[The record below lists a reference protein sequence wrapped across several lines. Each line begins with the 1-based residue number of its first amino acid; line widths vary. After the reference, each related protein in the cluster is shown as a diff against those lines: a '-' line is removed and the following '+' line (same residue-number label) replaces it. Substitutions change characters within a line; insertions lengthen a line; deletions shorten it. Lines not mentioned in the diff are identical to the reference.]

1 MISSMS
7 SSRCDLVLTD
17 VTLSDGR
24 VADISIRDGLV
35 CHTGAPLPAEQIISC
50 RGMTVLPGAVDMHVH
65 LRGGIQREK
74 EDWDSGS
81 MSAIAGGVT
90 VVVDQPNTI
99 PPLTTPEAFRNRVAE
114 AGRNSLCSFAINAGV
129 TSGTDLSALWR
140 EGAMAFGEIFA
151 APSSYGETLSPEEFS
166 AALSGIGRLGGLATI
181 HAEEAG
187 PARPEGLADHDRN
200 RPPRGETETVRA
212 IVQSHGKIT
221 RLHFCHLSVAGS
233 LAVAGTASVE
243 VAPHHL
249 FLSIEESIGNDT
261 LRKVNPPIRS
271 EREREQLWGVWDRI
285 DVIASDH
292 APHTLREKDV
302 PFDEAPSGIPGVE
315 TMLPLLVAR
324 VREGRISRVSLMEK
338 TSWRPADILGIP
350 RAGFLPGE
358 RADFALFGREV
369 TTVSVDDL
377 HSRAGWTPYEGF
389 PAVFPE
395 QVILG
400 GAPVYQDGE
409 FHETAPRWF
418 PGRGYYP

>member
-7 SSRCDLVLTD
+7 SSRCDLVLAD
-17 VTLSDGR
+17 VTLPDGR
-24 VADISIRDGLV
+24 VADISIRNGLV
-35 CHTGAPLPAEQIISC
+35 CHIGAPLPSEQAISC
-50 RGMTVLPGAVDMHVH
+50 REVTVLPGAVDMHVH
-65 LRGGIQREK
+65 MRGGIQREK
-74 EDWDSGS
+74 EDWESGS

-99 PPLTTPEAFRNRVAE
+99 PPLVTPGAFRDRVAE

-129 TSGTDLSALWR
+129 TPGTDLSALWR

-151 APSSYGETLSPEEFS
+151 AHSSYGEALSPDDFA

-181 HAEEAG
+181 HAEQTG
-187 PARPEGLADHDRN
+187 PARPEDLTGHDRN
-200 RPPRGETETVRA
+200 RPPGGETETVRTIA
-212 IVQSHGKIT
+212 RAYGEHT

-233 LAVAGTASVE
+233 VAAAGTATVE
-243 VAPHHL
+243 VTPHHL
-249 FLSIEESIGNDT
+249 FLSIEQSIHNDT

-271 EREREQLWGVWDRI
+271 EREREQLWGMWDRI

-292 APHTLREKDV
+292 APHTVREKDV
-302 PFDEAPSGIPGVE
+302 QFGDAPSGIPGLE
-315 TMLPLLVAR
+315 TMIPLLVAR
-324 VREGRISRVSLMEK
+324 MRDGRISRGSLMEK
-338 TSWRPADILGIP
+338 TSWRPAGILGIP
-350 RAGFLPGE
+350 RAGFFPGE
-358 RADFALFGREV
+358 RADFALYGAEV
-369 TTVSVDDL
+369 TAVSVDDL

-400 GAPVYQDGE
+400 GAPAYRDGE
-409 FHETAPRWF
+409 FHETAPSWF

>member
-7 SSRCDLVLTD
+7 GSRCDMVLAD
-17 VTLSDGR
+17 VTLPDGR
-24 VADISIRDGLV
+24 VADLSIRDGLV

-50 RGMTVLPGAVDMHVH
+50 RGMTVLPGGVDMHVH

-74 EDWDSGS
+74 EDWESGS

-90 VVVDQPNTI
+90 VVIDQPNTI
-99 PPLTTPEAFRNRVAE
+99 PPLTTPDAFRSRVAE
-114 AGRNSLCSFAINAGV
+114 AGRNSRCSFAINAGV
-129 TSGTDLSALWR
+129 TSGTDLPALWR

-151 APSSYGETLSPEEFS
+151 APSSYGEGLSREDLS
-166 AALSGIGRLGGLATI
+166 AALSRIGRLGGLATI

-187 PARPEGLADHDRN
+187 TAVPGTLADHNRN
-200 RPPRGETETVRA
+200 RPPRGETETVRS
-212 IVQSHGKIT
+212 IVQSHGLSA
-221 RLHFCHLSVAGS
+221 RLHFCHLSVSSSVTA
-233 LAVAGTASVE
+233 AGTASVE
-243 VAPHHL
+243 VTPHHL
-249 FLSIEESIGNDT
+249 FLSIEQSIGTDT
-261 LRKVNPPIRS
+261 LRKVNPPIRG
-271 EREREQLWGVWDRI
+271 EREREQLVRMWDRI

-302 PFDEAPSGIPGVE
+302 PFGDAPSGIPGVE
-315 TMLPLLVAR
+315 TMLPLLVAWMK
-324 VREGRISRVSLMEK
+324 EGRISRASLMEK

-350 RAGFLPGE
+350 RAGFMPGE
-358 RADFALFGREV
+358 RADFALYGDEIAEI
-369 TTVSVDDL
+369 SVDDL

-400 GAPVYQDGE
+400 GAPAYEDGE
-409 FHETAPRWF
+409 FHETAPLWF